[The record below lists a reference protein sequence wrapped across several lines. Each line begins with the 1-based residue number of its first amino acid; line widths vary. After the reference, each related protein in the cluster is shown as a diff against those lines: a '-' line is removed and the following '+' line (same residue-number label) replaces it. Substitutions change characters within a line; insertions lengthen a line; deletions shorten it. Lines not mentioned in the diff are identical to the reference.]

1 MYIRFLA
8 FRRFLGGGKPEHISG
23 RDPNSPPGS
32 ELRPSCLLPSQ
43 LGHKPQPGLPEDR
56 LAGAQDLHGL
66 VGCKPNE
73 PGGEGHAG
81 PPL

>member
-8 FRRFLGGGKPEHISG
+8 FRRFLEGGKPGYVSG
-23 RDPNSPPGS
+23 RDPNSPPGP
-32 ELRPSCLLPSQ
+32 ELGPSCLPPSQ
-43 LGHKPQPGLPEDR
+43 LGHELQPALPEDR
-56 LAGAQDLHGL
+56 LARAQGLHGL

-81 PPL
+81 PLL